1 MGKIW
6 RRILIGIVIL
16 AAIIGIVAKLLEP
29 EEYTNT
35 KPRQNTECTITQR
48 VLDEAGKMT
57 GGHIKNSKKAVE
69 KLTI

>member
-35 KPRQNTECTITQR
+35 KSRQNTECTITQR
-48 VLDEAGKMT
+48 VLDEAGKRL
-57 GGHIKNSKKAVE
+57 INRRKIL
-69 KLTI
+69 KL

>member
-35 KPRQNTECTITQR
+35 KPRQNTECQSR
-48 VLDEAGKMT
+48 REYWMKQAK
-57 GGHIKNSKKAVE
+57 
-69 KLTI
+69 

>member
-35 KPRQNTECTITQR
+35 KSRQKYRMYNHAESI
-48 VLDEAGKMT
+48 G
-57 GGHIKNSKKAVE
+57 
-69 KLTI
+69 

>member
-29 EEYTNT
+29 KNTPIQNLVKIQNVQSRREYWM
-35 KPRQNTECTITQR
+35 KQ
-48 VLDEAGKMT
+48 AK
-57 GGHIKNSKKAVE
+57 
-69 KLTI
+69 